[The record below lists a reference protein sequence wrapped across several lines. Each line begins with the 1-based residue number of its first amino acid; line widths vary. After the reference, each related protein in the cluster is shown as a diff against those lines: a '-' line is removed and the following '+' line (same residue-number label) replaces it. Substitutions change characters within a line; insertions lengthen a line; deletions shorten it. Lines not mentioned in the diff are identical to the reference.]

1 MLSDQENHRR
11 KGRTLTDLDAKN
23 ITRVEELSYDL
34 KINEVM
40 VKDVKSVSPQCTMR
54 EVLALLRSMQ
64 ISGTPVVDDGN
75 LVGIISLDDLLRA
88 LTQQDLEA
96 PVSDYMSRKVISV
109 SAYEN
114 VIKAIQT
121 FTQAKIGRLPVV
133 DETGQLVGII
143 TKGDV
148 TRGVLEALQRDYQA
162 EEVRRYRASHLF
174 EDINSDRTSL
184 ILRYHIKA
192 GDFANGGKASSDIKR
207 ALVRLGASPQIARRC
222 GIAVYEAEINLII
235 HTTKGGQIRIE
246 IEPQRI
252 VMRITDEGP
261 GIPDIDLAMQ
271 AGYTTATEAIREM
284 GFGAGMGLL
293 NMKRSAD
300 EMRLESS
307 VGKGTKLELVIYLPD
322 EENLRKPSYFQEE
335 AG

>member
-1 MLSDQENHRR
+1 MASDQEIHSRR
-11 KGRTLTDLDAKN
+11 GRTLTDLDAKN

-34 KINEVM
+34 KIKEVM
-40 VKDVKSVSPQCTMR
+40 VKDVKAVSPQWTMR
-54 EVLALLRSMQ
+54 EVLSLLRSLQ
-64 ISGTPVVDDGN
+64 ISGTPVIEDGR

-88 LTQQDLEA
+88 LTHQNLDA
-96 PVSDYMSRKVISV
+96 SVSEYMSRKVLSV
-109 SAYEN
+109 GAYES

-121 FTQAKIGRLPVV
+121 FTQMKVGRLPVV

-148 TRGVLEALQRDYQA
+148 TRGILEALQRDYQT

-192 GDFANGGKASSDIKR
+192 GDLANGGKASSDIKR

-222 GIAVYEAEINLII
+222 GIAVYEAEINIII

-252 VMRITDEGP
+252 IMRITDDGP

-271 AGYTTATEAIREM
+271 AGYSTATEAIREM
-284 GFGAGMGLL
+284 GFGAGMGLM
-293 NMKRSAD
+293 NIKKSVD
-300 EMRLESS
+300 EMHLEST
-307 VGKGTKLELVIYLPD
+307 VGKGTKLELVIYLPA

-335 AG
+335 IG